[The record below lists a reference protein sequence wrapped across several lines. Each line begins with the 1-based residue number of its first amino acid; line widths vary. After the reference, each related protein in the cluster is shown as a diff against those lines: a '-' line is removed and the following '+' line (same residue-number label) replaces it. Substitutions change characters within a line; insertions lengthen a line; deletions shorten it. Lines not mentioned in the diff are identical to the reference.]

1 MPVERQHRFIIDAL
15 VSRRRGVDFAAGGPT
30 TVFPSRQLHRL
41 GVILLFLGVGH
52 AVDLG
57 AQPRP
62 RVGVALG
69 GGSARG
75 IAHVGV
81 LRWLE
86 EHHIPVDVVA
96 GTSMGGLI
104 GGSYATG
111 MTPDEIEVMLGGID
125 WDAMFGSSDFEFPNV
140 RRKRDCAPIR
150 RTSSSA

>member
-1 MPVERQHRFIIDAL
+1 MIRALLAAL
-15 VSRRRGVDFAAGGPT
+15 VLAVACAPAA
-30 TVFPSRQLHRL
+30 
-41 GVILLFLGVGH
+41 
-52 AVDLG
+52 D
-57 AQPRP
+57 AQTAAARP

-86 EHHIPVDVVA
+86 QHHVPIDVVA

-111 MTPDEIEVMLGGID
+111 MTPDEIGAMLGGID
-125 WDAMFGSSDFEFPNV
+125 WDAMFGS
-140 RRKRDCAPIR
+140 
-150 RTSSSA
+150 